1 MQTCLICLE
10 DDQNLIT
17 PKHCSCK
24 VYLHQKCLFMI
35 ESYNLLC
42 PICRIKN
49 NKSNYIM
56 PHIFNN
62 HGSIIDRILHS
73 PLALFIK
80 YPNFITFTINII
92 FSCFII
98 FCFILPIFLFVWI
111 KSKLYR
117 NLFQSIEEA
126 RVQII

>member
-92 FSCFII
+92 FFVYLIPLFSY
-98 FCFILPIFLFVWI
+98 FLNFFEQ
-111 KSKLYR
+111 Y
-117 NLFQSIEEA
+117 
-126 RVQII
+126 